1 MWPWHHHTLSFSL
14 GMQHKDVG
22 SHQPDMLLCT
32 IGPTLINTAVGGTTQ
47 TALQTPS
54 SRSGGSIE
62 TWLLAWAP
70 LTMQDL
76 SLDTNLCVCIPVS
89 LFTCLS
95 YLCVSYLSVS
105 HLSLSPLCLFTSLS
119 PVCLL
124 PVCLLP
130 VCPGAGR
137 WAGAAP
143 PGQGGGLKEEDRR
156 GDRNIGTKHKDPGWP
171 TGKPGRA
178 WDGLQGAEEGG
189 DCYRIFC

>member
-22 SHQPDMLLCT
+22 GQPDMLLCT

-124 PVCLLP
+124 PVCLSP
-130 VCPGAGR
+130 VSLTSVSVHVSLTCVSLTCLSLTCVSRSGPLGWSR
-137 WAGAAP
+137 P
-143 PGQGGGLKEEDRR
+143 PW
-156 GDRNIGTKHKDPGWP
+156 TGWR
-171 TGKPGRA
+171 T
-178 WDGLQGAEEGG
+178 
-189 DCYRIFC
+189 